1 MASSSEEPVLQAHQ
15 PRLAV
20 LDDVKLIPIRGM
32 QAEDRVLVVLE
43 AERQVPFPIRR
54 VFNVHAQRAGLVGG
68 RHAHYLCQQ
77 FLVCVHGACEVTVAA
92 ELDERRSFV
101 LERPDQGLWI
111 PASLWSDQR
120 YLTADT
126 VLMVLC
132 DQPYDATDY
141 LRDPDEYTRY
151 RRSGSALA

>member
-1 MASSSEEPVLQAHQ
+1 MQP

-20 LDDVKLIPIRGM
+20 LDDVKMMPIRGM
-32 QAEDRVLVVLE
+32 TAEDRVLIVLE

-68 RHAHYLCQQ
+68 RHAHRICQQ
-77 FLVCVHGACEVTVAA
+77 FLVCVHGACDVMVAA
-92 ELDERRSFV
+92 ALDEQRTYR
-101 LERPDQGLWI
+101 LDRPDLGLWI

-126 VLMVLC
+126 VLMVAC
-132 DQPYDATDY
+132 DQVYDATDY
-141 LRDPDEYTRY
+141 LRDPEAYTAY

>member
-1 MASSSEEPVLQAHQ
+1 MQP

-20 LDDVKLIPIRGM
+20 LDDVKLIELRPL
-32 QAEDRVLVVLE
+32 QAEDRTLIVLE

-54 VFNVHAQRAGLVGG
+54 VFNVHAHRAGLIGG
-68 RHAHYLCQQ
+68 HHAHRICQQ
-77 FLVCVHGACEVTVAA
+77 FLVCAHGACDVMVAA
-92 ELDERRSFV
+92 ELDEQRHF
-101 LERPDQGLWI
+101 LLDRPDLGLWI

-126 VLMVLC
+126 VLMVAC
-132 DQPYDATDY
+132 DQVYDATDY
-141 LRDPDEYTRY
+141 LRDPEAYTAY